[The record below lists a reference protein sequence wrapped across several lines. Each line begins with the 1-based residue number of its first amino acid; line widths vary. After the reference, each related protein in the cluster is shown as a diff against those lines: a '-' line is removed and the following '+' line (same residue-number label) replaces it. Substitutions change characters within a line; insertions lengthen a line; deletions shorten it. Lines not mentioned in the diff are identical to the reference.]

1 MKQLIILPAMIGALA
16 VAGCGQKSTKSND
29 NEGPRT
35 ARERLEQ
42 QDDRGRSGLEGVN
55 RDLAGKVR
63 KLEQDAEIQGIE
75 LEGMAVRVLV
85 DGEAVMRELTMLAP
99 DRATRTRD
107 MRRRWTGI
115 L

>member
-1 MKQLIILPAMIGALA
+1 MKQIIILPAMIGSLA

-42 QDDRGRSGLEGVN
+42 QDVRGRSGLEEVN

-85 DGEAVMRELTMLAP
+85 DGEAVIQELTMLVP